1 MQKANEM
8 RDRPINEFAENYME
22 KLFYFCLKKTG
33 SQIEAEDLTQ
43 DIALQIITAL
53 NKGTILTSFSAWV
66 WQIARNRYSVWA
78 KAKHSRNESV
88 PGSDIGDYEIEDES
102 ESILDEMI
110 HTEQKAL
117 LRREL
122 AFIKSDYRN
131 IVVAYYIENKNVRE
145 IAESL
150 SLPTNTVKSR
160 LLRAREILKEGM
172 DTMRK
177 TSELKFNPIKFDLCG
192 FSGSVGTKGSPAKF
206 FDSLIA
212 QNIEYAVLK
221 EAKTVNEIAEE
232 LGVSP
237 VYVENEVERLE
248 EYGLL
253 TKIGD
258 KYLCNILLE
267 ESTTELNHLHD
278 QMYLK
283 VADIFANELFDE
295 LINSG
300 ILDDGRIWGGT
311 TEPFSF
317 TYDPPKDKNFM
328 LWALIPYIAAMS
340 GSELMDE
347 STTFEEAATT
357 RPDGGENICYASI
370 IPHDVASP
378 LYFDSM
384 KRFCGPCWNGFG
396 EKFKVWT
403 IDSEWSK
410 KRVDEDYQRT
420 IYHDLSLLNIYLN
433 GDTLSPEGYAY
444 LCERGY
450 ISALTRERGLLSDV
464 SAGFGD
470 SFISSEDLGDYKIK
484 FRCLCLSDAEINR
497 QLIEIG
503 DHIKEKHRTEF
514 DNLKKEYVDAV
525 LKETPKQLQTMKK
538 YGLQYTF
545 YSDGWFILHCIKTLI
560 ANGKLKEPTDDQKKS
575 LTTII
580 IQE

>member
-1 MQKANEM
+1 MNRQDAEKIITEYLK
-8 RDRPINEFAENYME
+8 PIFGFA
-22 KLFYFCLKKTG
+22 LKRCKNAHD
-33 SQIEAEDLTQ
+33 AEDLSQ
-43 DIALQIITAL
+43 DIVL
-53 NKGTILTSFSAWV
+53 
-66 WQIARNRYSVWA
+66 
-78 KAKHSRNESV
+78 KAFR
-88 PGSDIGDYEIEDES
+88 
-102 ESILDEMI
+102 
-110 HTEQKAL
+110 AL
-117 LRREL
+117 LIKDDICDISKFIWTIAHNALSNYYRDASKSVIGVSIDAVAEVIADPDSIFDDNDNADVIRRLQSEIAYL
-122 AFIKSDYRN
+122 SKLQRK
-131 IVVAYYIENKNVRE
+131 IVIAYYFENLKQAD
-145 IAESL
+145 IAKDL
-150 SLPTNTVKSR
+150 NIPLGTVKWH
-160 LLRAREILKEGM
+160 LFEAKKELKRGM

-177 TSELKFNPIKFDLCG
+177 TSELKFNPIKFDLWG
-192 FSGSVGTKGSPAKF
+192 FSGSVGTKGSPARF

-221 EAKTVNEIAEE
+221 EAKTVNKIADE

-237 VYVENEVERLE
+237 VYVESEAERLE

-267 ESTTELNHLHD
+267 ESTTELNRLHD

-283 VADIFANELFDE
+283 AADIFANELFDE
-295 LINSG
+295 LMNSRM
-300 ILDDGRIWGGT
+300 LDDGRIWGGT
-311 TEPFSF
+311 TEPFTF

-328 LWALIPYIAAMS
+328 LWALIPYIASMS
-340 GSELMDE
+340 GSQLMYD

-357 RPDGGENICYASI
+357 RPDGGKNICYASI
-370 IPHDVASP
+370 HPHDVVFP
-378 LYFDSM
+378 LYFDNM
-384 KRFCGPCWNGFG
+384 KRFFGPCWTGFG

-403 IDSEWSK
+403 IDSEWSE
-410 KRVDEDYQRT
+410 KRIAEDYQKT
-420 IYHDLSLLNIYLN
+420 IHHDLSLLNIYLN

-450 ISALTRERGLLSDV
+450 ISVLTRERGLLSDV

-470 SFISSEDLGDYKIK
+470 SFVSSEDLGDYKIK

-503 DHIKEKHRTEF
+503 DRIKEKHQTEF
-514 DNLKKEYVDAV
+514 DNLKKEYIDAV
-525 LKETPKQLQTMKK
+525 LKETPKQLQTMQKHV
-538 YGLQYTF
+538 LQYIF
-545 YSDGWFILHCIKTLI
+545 HSDGWFVLHCIKTLI

>member
-1 MQKANEM
+1 MNRQDAEKIITEYLK
-8 RDRPINEFAENYME
+8 PIFGFA
-22 KLFYFCLKKTG
+22 LKRCKNAHD
-33 SQIEAEDLTQ
+33 AEDLSQ
-43 DIALQIITAL
+43 DIVLKAFRALLI
-53 NKGTILTSFSAWV
+53 KD
-66 WQIARNRYSVWA
+66 
-78 KAKHSRNESV
+78 
-88 PGSDIGDYEIEDES
+88 DIGDVSKFIWTIAHNALSNYYRDVAKSVIGVSIDEVAEVIADPDSIFDDNDNADTVRRLQSEIAYLS
-102 ESILDEMI
+102 KL
-110 HTEQKAL
+110 QRK
-117 LRREL
+117 
-122 AFIKSDYRN
+122 
-131 IVVAYYIENKNVRE
+131 IVIAYYFENRKQSD
-145 IAESL
+145 IAKDL
-150 SLPTNTVKSR
+150 NIPLGTVKWH
-160 LLRAREILKEGM
+160 LFEAKKELKRGM

-177 TSELKFNPIKFDLCG
+177 TSELIFNPIKFDLCG

-237 VYVENEVERLE
+237 VYVENEVELLE

-328 LWALIPYIAAMS
+328 LWALIPYIATMS

-347 STTFEEAATT
+347 SITFEEAATT

-420 IYHDLSLLNIYLN
+420 IHHDLSLLNIYLN

-450 ISALTRERGLLSDV
+450 ISVLTRERGLLSDV

-514 DNLKKEYVDAV
+514 ENLKKAYVDAV

-560 ANGKLKEPTDDQKKS
+560 ANGKLKEPTEDQKKS

-580 IQE
+580 IQK

>member
-8 RDRPINEFAENYME
+8 RDRLINEFAENYME
-22 KLFYFCLKKTG
+22 KLCYFCLKKTG

-88 PGSDIGDYEIEDES
+88 TGSDIGDYEIEDES